1 MITTEIP
8 GFGTLNLAH
17 LVLDYNGT
25 LAVDGAL
32 LPGVADLLNAIAGQ
46 LDVHVVTADTF
57 GKAADGLAGVACRL
71 NVLPA
76 GGRQD
81 KAKVDIVEQLGAVQ
95 TVSIGNGRNDHLMLA
110 ASALSIAVILRE
122 GACMTSVNAADI
134 VCTDIHAALELLIY
148 PLRLTATLRF

>member
-8 GFGTLNLAH
+8 GFGRLDLAH

-46 LDVHVVTADTF
+46 LAVHVVTADTF
-57 GKAADGLAGVACRL
+57 GKAADELAGVDCRL
-71 NVLPA
+71 SVLPA
-76 GGRQD
+76 GRQD

-95 TVSIGNGRNDHLMLA
+95 TVSVGNGRNDALMLA
-110 ASALSIAVILRE
+110 ASALGIAVILKE
-122 GACMTSVNAADI
+122 GACTASLNAADI
-134 VCTDIHAALELLIY
+134 VCTDIHAALELLIH